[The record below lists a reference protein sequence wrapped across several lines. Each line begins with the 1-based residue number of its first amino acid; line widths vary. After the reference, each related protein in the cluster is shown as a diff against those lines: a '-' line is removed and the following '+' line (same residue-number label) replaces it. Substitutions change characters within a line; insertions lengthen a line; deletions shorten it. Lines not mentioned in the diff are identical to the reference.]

1 MPAGRIAD
9 VHRLLSA
16 PGADVMQPWKPSW
29 VPLFENGGGD
39 HLCRDRTTGALI
51 VWHHDDA
58 SRPRQY
64 RRFDDVVKKLV
75 TAYGQMKKPSGF
87 PPAVKAWTR
96 VATKMGKEALA
107 KLPVGTALGC
117 GWPRSR

>member
-1 MPAGRIAD
+1 MRPPADRRALERLAKSFGGKLPPALETWFSWHDGQRDSSFVSLIPETRWRAMPAGRIAD

-51 VWHHDDA
+51 VWHHE
-58 SRPRQY
+58 
-64 RRFDDVVKKLV
+64 KK
-75 TAYGQMKKPSGF
+75 AI
-87 PPAVKAWTR
+87 A
-96 VATKMGKEALA
+96 
-107 KLPVGTALGC
+107 
-117 GWPRSR
+117 